1 MNLLFKP
8 TIKVVALSLLFFSI
22 QAPNSY
28 AIYNGS
34 SALGTDF
41 LVRIITPDIDCSGS
55 LVAPRIV
62 VTAAHCVVSNGISV
76 MPGSIKVYP
85 PGKDLKK
92 SQDSSSQGRSG
103 NLAPGSGNSLVDE
116 VSTGAYL
123 FYPKKYYNNSIAIE
137 ANDIAFIVLEKEIET
152 NNFVKFPSATL
163 TDQNLI
169 SGSSIVAYG
178 YGAISPGGSSSN
190 VPNKAAVKN
199 RSNFAIQGLVGFE
212 NSYFIFTNNSSGG
225 MCRGDSGGPVVVES
239 LGTYY
244 LVGVISGGLGPC
256 MGGADESFWGIV
268 ATRSSNYRSLF
279 QEAEIKALELKTI
292 ADNVAAE
299 LKARQ
304 EAEAQAAA
312 ELKARQEAEAQA
324 AAELKAKQEAEVRAQ
339 IEAERVAAELRVK
352 EAAAAKAAALKK
364 TTITCV
370 KGKLIKKVT
379 AVKPVCPAGYKK
391 K

>member
-1 MNLLFKP
+1 VTLLFKRAL
-8 TIKVVALSLLFFSI
+8 KVVALSLLFVSI

-34 SALGTDF
+34 SALGADF

-55 LVAPRIV
+55 LLSPRIV
-62 VTAAHCVVSNGISV
+62 VTAAHCVVSKGISV
-76 MPGSIKVYP
+76 TPSSIKVYP
-85 PGKDLKK
+85 PGQDLKR
-92 SQDSSSQGRSG
+92 SQDSSSQGMRG

-116 VSTGAYL
+116 VSTGAFL
-123 FYPKKYYNNSIAIE
+123 FYPRKYYNNSFAIE
-137 ANDIAFIVLEKEIET
+137 ANDIAFIVLDKEIET
-152 NNFVKFPSATL
+152 NNIVKFPSSTL
-163 TDQNLI
+163 SDQNLI

-190 VPNKAAVKN
+190 LPNKAAIKT

-212 NSYFIFTNNSSGG
+212 NSYFIFTNNSLGG
-225 MCRGDSGGPVVVES
+225 MCHGDSGGPVVVES

-256 MGGADESFWGIV
+256 MGGTDESFWGII

-279 QEAEIKALELKTI
+279 QEAEMKALEVKTI
-292 ADNVAAE
+292 ADKVAAELKARLEAEAQAAAE

-324 AAELKAKQEAEVRAQ
+324 AAELKAKQQAE
-339 IEAERVAAELRVK
+339 
-352 EAAAAKAAALKK
+352 AKAAALKK

-379 AVKPVCPAGYKK
+379 AVKPKCPSGYKVK